1 LLAISGG
8 FLAVLS
14 RYCVV
19 FPFPG
24 EPTCKG
30 VVAKMTD
37 SDPKMSLPS
46 TFASGHGCSL
56 NTHRSSTSLR
66 LKKLLWSKPRGRIR
80 EIFNYRHETRDEP
93 PAHHLP
99 SRFWLALMSNLSPQ
113 KGNATKFAAGYRL
126 KSRAENGFQKRPLQ
140 RKNSLWSTDLAG

>member
-1 LLAISGG
+1 MIRRLSIRQCWWVFLGLLAISGG

-24 EPTCKG
+24 EPTYKG

-46 TFASGHGCSL
+46 TFASEHGCSL

-80 EIFNYRHETRDEP
+80 EIFNYWHETRDEP
-93 PAHHLP
+93 
-99 SRFWLALMSNLSPQ
+99 SNLSFTRH
-113 KGNATKFAAGYRL
+113 A
-126 KSRAENGFQKRPLQ
+126 S
-140 RKNSLWSTDLAG
+140 SLP